1 MYNVS
6 ITYISTRIMYDDF
19 ADLDYSYDNAANLDE
34 DYTDTYDLDEEY
46 MRHNTGASSYQE
58 LAYTHYA

>member
-1 MYNVS
+1 
-6 ITYISTRIMYDDF
+6 MYDDYEF
-19 ADLDYSYDNAANLDE
+19 EYEYNNESY
-34 DYTDTYDLDEEY
+34 TYDLDEEY

>member
-1 MYNVS
+1 MD
-6 ITYISTRIMYDDF
+6 YDDF
-19 ADLDYSYDNAANLDE
+19 DLDYSYDNGSN
-34 DYTDTYDLDEEY
+34 LDEEY